1 VLLIGVRHVLPAI
14 VTLAGIL
21 VMAIGGNDDALEGG
35 AAIVGAGLSI
45 WLMNL
50 LWRIGFSG
58 DRERVEE
65 DDARSFFDRHGHWP
79 DEPPPARRAPRRS

>member
-1 VLLIGVRHVLPAI
+1 VLLIGVRHILPAA

-21 VMAIGGNDDALEGG
+21 VMAIGGDDDALEGG

-50 LWRIGFSG
+50 LWRIGFAG
-58 DRERVEE
+58 DRDRVEE
-65 DDARSFFDRHGHWP
+65 DDARAFFDRHGHWP
-79 DEPPPARRAPRRS
+79 DEPPPAPRPRRG